1 MLSSMGQSVHAILDD
16 ALFRRARLESE
27 RQRKRMEDIV
37 KEALQR
43 YLDQQE
49 SLPSKG
55 GVVAASWGAL
65 RFDKEAVR
73 DLLEN
78 EPDFLDA

>member
-1 MLSSMGQSVHAILDD
+1 MGQSVHAILDD

-49 SLPSKG
+49 SLQSRG

-65 RFDKEAVR
+65 KFDKKAVR